1 MPKSRAL
8 VPVERI
14 ASRILLI
21 RGQKVL
27 LDSDLA
33 ALYRVSTGRL
43 NEQVKRNKRRFPP
56 DFMFQLTKEEA
67 EGLKFQIGM
76 AKPSGRGACNTK

>member
-33 ALYRVSTGRL
+33 
-43 NEQVKRNKRRFPP
+43 RF
-56 DFMFQLTKEEA
+56 TA
-67 EGLKFQIGM
+67 
-76 AKPSGRGACNTK
+76 